1 MNSKQDE
8 TLLTIQEVAQIWE
21 VPVHMITNIGSEA
34 NESRRAIDRFVKR
47 LRTFLG
53 GSHLN
58 GRRSILCRHSG
69 KFRKFK

>member
-8 TLLTIQEVAQIWE
+8 TLLTIQQVAQIWE

-34 NESRRAIDRFVKR
+34 NESKQAIDRFINS
-47 LRTFLG
+47 LRAYLKGTY
-53 GSHLN
+53 LN
-58 GRRSILCRHSG
+58 GKRGILCRHSG